1 MEITQQLIL
10 ERFKKVVN
18 ADYLEKNPM
27 VGIVCFSTLI
37 SKITKKRAWMQC
49 YLNDKILFF
58 YTESENKTRKVITV
72 NLIEK

>member
-1 MEITQQLIL
+1 METTQQLIL
-10 ERFKKVVN
+10 DRFKKVVN
-18 ADYLEKNPM
+18 AVYLEKHPM
-27 VGIVCFSTLI
+27 VSIVCFSTLI

-72 NLIEK
+72 NLKA